1 MNQWLKRLPEF
12 IHVVQLE
19 AFIQNPEDEIRALLE
34 FCDLPWNDAC
44 LEFASLP
51 SPEQVIGVWKNYE
64 EYLKPLF
71 DKLDS

>member
-12 IHVVQLE
+12 IHVVQFE
-19 AFIQNPEDEIRALLE
+19 SFIQNPKDEIRALLE
-34 FCDLPWNDAC
+34 FCNLPRNDAC
-44 LEFASLP
+44 LDVDSLP
-51 SPEQVIGVWKNYE
+51 LPEKVIGVWKSYE

>member
-1 MNQWLKRLPEF
+1 MKSG
-12 IHVVQLE
+12 H
-19 AFIQNPEDEIRALLE
+19 EIRALLE

-44 LEFASLP
+44 LDIAFLP
-51 SPEQVIGVWKNYE
+51 SPEQVTGVWKNYE